1 MENTAENLVDR
12 SDAAIPAPSAPG
24 DVAHARVVSTAPTI
38 SSIAE
43 GRGLIDDIDAQLRA
57 LLTNRRDLS
66 SQIQSLRQVEGGP
79 RIEHARENRIIAS
92 WADELGP
99 RGVEIA
105 LAVLTLCRGAA
116 SQ

>member
-1 MENTAENLVDR
+1 MQAT
-12 SDAAIPAPSAPG
+12 G
-24 DVAHARVVSTAPTI
+24 AHTTGGAPTI
-38 SSIAE
+38 STIAE

-57 LLTNRRDLS
+57 LLANRRELS
-66 SQIQSLRQVEGGP
+66 SQIQTLRQGEGGP